1 MRIKAVIAYDG
12 SRFQGFQR
20 QKSTKDTITTAIE
33 IALRSLNI
41 TSDITGSGRTDA
53 GVHASGQV
61 IHFDLPD
68 FWHDLG
74 KLKDHLNIKLQSI
87 EFKHIALSED
97 NFHAR
102 FDARERVYRYVFKTI
117 RPTIFE
123 QNFISH
129 LPLDSSSRLNQALSR
144 FVGEHDFGNFLKTG
158 SETKDHIRQI
168 YKAYHKQRGDYH
180 FIYFHAN
187 GFLRAQ
193 VRMMIDFA
201 IKVANE
207 ELDTTQL
214 QNQLNLKSIH
224 SKNLAPAQGL
234 YLARVIY

>member
-33 IALRSLNI
+33 TALRSLNI

-102 FDARERVYRYVFKTI
+102 FKY
-117 RPTIFE
+117 
-123 QNFISH
+123 ISIYAF
-129 LPLDSSSRLNQALSR
+129 SSI
-144 FVGEHDFGNFLKTG
+144 KTG
-158 SETKDHIRQI
+158 MKII
-168 YKAYHKQRGDYH
+168 
-180 FIYFHAN
+180 FC
-187 GFLRAQ
+187 
-193 VRMMIDFA
+193 
-201 IKVANE
+201 
-207 ELDTTQL
+207 
-214 QNQLNLKSIH
+214 
-224 SKNLAPAQGL
+224 
-234 YLARVIY
+234 